1 MKDKLN
7 LFDVLNSIFY
17 KKDIKYDK
25 KVASAYRMILWT
37 SHDPELLVLSNKI
50 NKRLFTHSD
59 KGVYEILYSKV
70 PKGSRYIKWIKKQEI
85 PEEKL
90 PEIEELMKKYEMSER
105 EARLTLGV

>member
-1 MKDKLN
+1 MKDKLT

-17 KKDIKYDK
+17 KKEIVYNK
-25 KVASAYRMILWT
+25 KIANAYIMVLWL

-50 NKRLFTHSD
+50 NKRLFTHPD

>member
-1 MKDKLN
+1 MKDKLT

-17 KKDIKYDK
+17 KKEIVYNK
-25 KVASAYRMILWT
+25 KIANAYIMVLWL

-70 PKGSRYIKWIKKQEI
+70 PKGKRFVKWIKKQEI